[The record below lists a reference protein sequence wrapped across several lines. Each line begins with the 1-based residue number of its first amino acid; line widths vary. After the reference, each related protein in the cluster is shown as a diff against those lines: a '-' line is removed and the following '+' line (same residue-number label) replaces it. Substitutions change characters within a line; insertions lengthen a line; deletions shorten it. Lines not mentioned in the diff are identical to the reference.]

1 MCATSLEK
9 HGSKARCCHINARST
24 ELAQDQK
31 VHVRIATWIDP
42 DVNHRLRLAALLR
55 KKRLSSL
62 LTELLDGSLPST
74 AELTEQLG
82 RVNADA
88 NG

>member
-1 MCATSLEK
+1 MP
-9 HGSKARCCHINARST
+9 
-24 ELAQDQK
+24 QDQK

-62 LTELLDGSLPST
+62 LSELLDGSLPST
-74 AELTEQLG
+74 AELTEQIRRG
-82 RVNADA
+82 GAD
-88 NG
+88 GDR